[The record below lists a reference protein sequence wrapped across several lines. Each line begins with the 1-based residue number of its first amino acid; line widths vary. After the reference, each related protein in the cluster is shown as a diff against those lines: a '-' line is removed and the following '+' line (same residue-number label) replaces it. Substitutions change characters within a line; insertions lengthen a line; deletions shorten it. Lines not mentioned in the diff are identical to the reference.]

1 MTRLTRQ
8 SIQNVTFLVLV
19 VAITGTFALLLLPYF
34 SAILWAVIL
43 AILFNPLQQRLT
55 ELFRGQRSLAA
66 VASVLVCIC
75 VVLIPAILIITS
87 LSVEAAS
94 LYRQVRD
101 SDYTLADALA
111 QLQTMLPDFANNAL
125 AGMNLSNLEEIRES
139 IMSVLSTASQ
149 TIASGAVGV
158 GQSTLQFVIGL
169 AIMLYLLFFLFRDS
183 KPLTSMI
190 RDAIPLDQ
198 HRTDEI
204 AVKFVSVVKAT
215 VRGNLLIAVIQGGL
229 GGLTFWALGIDAPLL
244 WGVVMA
250 VLSLLPAVGAI
261 LVWAPFSVY
270 LGLNGEMTK
279 AVILALVGAL
289 VISMIDNL
297 LRPLLVGRETRM
309 PDYVVLISTLGGLSL
324 FGVNGFVLGPMVAAL
339 FIAVW
344 SQFTN
349 DRLDGANLENRP
361 ADR

>member
-1 MTRLTRQ
+1 VTRLTRQ

-125 AGMNLSNLEEIRES
+125 AGMNLSNLEEIRDS

>member
-1 MTRLTRQ
+1 MTRQ

-125 AGMNLSNLEEIRES
+125 AGMNLSNLEEIRDS

>member
-1 MTRLTRQ
+1 MTRQ
-8 SIQNVTFLVLV
+8 SIQNFTFLALV
-19 VAITGTFALLLLPYF
+19 VAITAAFALLLLPYF

-43 AILFNPLQQRLT
+43 AILFNPLQRRLT
-55 ELFRGQRSLAA
+55 VMFRGQRSLAA
-66 VASVLVCIC
+66 VTSVLVCVC

-111 QLQTMLPDFANNAL
+111 HLQNMLPDFANNAL
-125 AGMNLSNLEEIRES
+125 AGMNLSNLEEIQES
-139 IMSVLSTASQ
+139 IVSALSTASQ
-149 TIASGAVGV
+149 TIASGALGV

-183 KPLTSMI
+183 KPLTGMI
-190 RDAIPLDQ
+190 RNAIPLDR

-204 AVKFVSVVKAT
+204 AAKFVSVVKAT

-279 AVILALVGAL
+279 AIILALVGAL

-324 FGVNGFVLGPMVAAL
+324 FGVNGFVLGPLVAAL

-349 DRLDGANLENRP
+349 DRLNIPDQENGP
-361 ADR
+361 ASR